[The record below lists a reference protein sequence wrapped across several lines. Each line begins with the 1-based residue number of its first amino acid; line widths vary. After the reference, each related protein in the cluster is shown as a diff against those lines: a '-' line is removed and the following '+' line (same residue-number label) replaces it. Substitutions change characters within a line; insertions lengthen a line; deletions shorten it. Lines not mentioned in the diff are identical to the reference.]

1 MNAGFWICTAR
12 AEFLC
17 TCITRAEFPSTCG
30 AGPRPAAGSQPAS
43 VLENL
48 DVPSALPER
57 GLEQASS
64 PASLCHR
71 PTIVR
76 HLPPA
81 PQSSAASS
89 LSGLECDIR
98 SSVRRYGP
106 AARSSSLRSNFPK
119 TTGHC
124 PSGSGVHRIW
134 RRNWTLS
141 DARLGD
147 HAQSRSSA
155 VHPSYECVEATRLP
169 ESRHRQESQRVARA
183 NWSALLAGREL

>member
-1 MNAGFWICTAR
+1 MSAAFWICTAR

-17 TCITRAEFPSTCG
+17 ACITRAEFLCTCG

-43 VLENL
+43 VLENIWGP
-48 DVPSALPER
+48 VPLPRR
-57 GLEQASS
+57 GSEKASS

-81 PQSSAASS
+81 RQSSAASS
-89 LSGLECDIR
+89 LSGRESD
-98 SSVRRYGP
+98 VRRSVCHDGP
-106 AARSSSLRSNFPK
+106 AARSGPLWSHVSPAASDRS
-119 TTGHC
+119 TDTR
-124 PSGSGVHRIW
+124 VHRIW

-147 HAQSRSSA
+147 HAQPRSSA
-155 VHPSYECVEATRLP
+155 VNPSYERVEAPRLA
-169 ESRHRQESQRVARA
+169 EGRHRQESQRVARA